1 MTGIVLFEEQVVAM
15 SWVIGLVV
23 VFGPVILVLFVVV
36 IAGRAIQVTK
46 LSHDGVAA
54 AGTVIE
60 RFYRGGGQG
69 MASPCLRYEY
79 HGPDGRRYEYRIN
92 TDRDFW
98 EAHEVGDTIEIV
110 YVKSKPSISG
120 AKEMVNRC
128 RETLKLP
135 PL

>member
-1 MTGIVLFEEQVVAM
+1 MGWACI
-15 SWVIGLVV
+15 I
-23 VFGPVILVLFVVV
+23 GPVILVSIAVV
-36 IAGRAIQVTK
+36 IGWRAMQVTK
-46 LSHDGVAA
+46 LTHDGVAA
-54 AGTVIE
+54 EGRVIKKF
-60 RFYRGGGQG
+60 RSHGGQSR
-69 MASPCLRYEY
+69 ASPCLRYEY

-110 YVKSKPSISG
+110 YVRSKPSISG

-128 RETLKLP
+128 REAGKLP